1 MKVKV
6 LEQFENKY
14 LIQRY
19 YRKLRHTEYVVCVG
33 YNFKSN
39 IFNRGVIVFS
49 LPEAYR
55 IFNYFC
61 IQNELPETVEEI
73 EEDGVF
79 KGSDS

>member
-14 LIQRY
+14 LIERY
-19 YRKLRHTEYVVCVG
+19 YRKLRHTEYVICAG

-39 IFNRGVIVFS
+39 IFNRGLIVFS
-49 LPEAYR
+49 SEAYR

-61 IQNELPETVEEI
+61 IQNEFPETVEES
-73 EEDGVF
+73 EEDGGF
-79 KGSDS
+79 KGSDR

>member
-6 LEQFENKY
+6 LEKFENKY

-19 YRKLRHTEYVVCVG
+19 YRKLRHTEYVVCAG

-39 IFNRGVIVFS
+39 IFNRGFIVFS

-61 IQNELPETVEEI
+61 IHNKLPENVEEI
-73 EEDGVF
+73 EEDGDST
-79 KGSDS
+79 GSDS